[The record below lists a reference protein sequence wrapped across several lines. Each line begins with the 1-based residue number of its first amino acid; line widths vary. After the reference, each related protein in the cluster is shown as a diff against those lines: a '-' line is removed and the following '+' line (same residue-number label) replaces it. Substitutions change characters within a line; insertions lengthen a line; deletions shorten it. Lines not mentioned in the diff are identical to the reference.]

1 MQDNINTYNI
11 NNIYMYVINKLG
23 DTMEDVIQEYVKQE
37 VRRASIKIT

>member
-11 NNIYMYVINKLG
+11 NNIYMHVINKLG

-37 VRRASIKIT
+37 VRRAYIKIT